1 MIWIAIAASVALV
14 IMVWIILC
22 IEPGENHP
30 EE

>member
-1 MIWIAIAASVALV
+1 MIWIAASIALI

>member
-1 MIWIAIAASVALV
+1 MIWIAASIALIV
-14 IMVWIILC
+14 MVWTILC